1 MPQWLECLLLSHADL
16 SSDPSR
22 YAGQLTNPCNYSS
35 KGSEPTSWPFQA
47 PVQAGGQAGTHSHVH
62 TLKIKINLKNS
73 FERNTTGS
81 DNLVL

>member
-1 MPQWLECLLLSHADL
+1 
-16 SSDPSR
+16 
-22 YAGQLTNPCNYSS
+22 
-35 KGSEPTSWPFQA
+35 
-47 PVQAGGQAGTHSHVH
+47 VQAGGQAGTHSHVH